1 MYIEKRENDFA
12 LEYEP
17 DYDKREIGIPEIYNL
32 VDLICNSIE
41 MDFDLVGE
49 GECDFFGITLFN
61 YNTDKQYLVTH
72 KDAEDFFKGN
82 EILLYAQ

>member
-1 MYIEKRENDFA
+1 
-12 LEYEP
+12 
-17 DYDKREIGIPEIYNL
+17 
-32 VDLICNSIE
+32 

-82 EILLYAQ
+82 EI